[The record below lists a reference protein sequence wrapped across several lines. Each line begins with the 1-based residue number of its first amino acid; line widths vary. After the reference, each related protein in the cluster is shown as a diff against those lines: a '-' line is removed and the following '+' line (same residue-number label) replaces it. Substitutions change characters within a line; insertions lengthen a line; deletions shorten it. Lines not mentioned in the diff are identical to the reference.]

1 MPQEWR
7 RRSDVF
13 PGWSWLLSV
22 NQRDEEIKLPVLLET
37 TRTNGSDIGEP
48 VRRRKGRLAGRGK
61 HDAWLGCVVQVKKRG
76 GWNPPFWA
84 QTQNFLEL
92 WWSKIGRGEEPK
104 AEDEKKH
111 IADRAYNTGH
121 AWYKKGNFKMAM
133 SEDHATCWVHKDLT
147 ASKGKKQALVTAAWA
162 SGGKDECHRQVW
174 QLSSR
179 NIGWSQKL
187 AD

>member
-61 HDAWLGCVVQVKKRG
+61 HDA
-76 GWNPPFWA
+76 
-84 QTQNFLEL
+84 
-92 WWSKIGRGEEPK
+92 
-104 AEDEKKH
+104 
-111 IADRAYNTGH
+111 
-121 AWYKKGNFKMAM
+121 
-133 SEDHATCWVHKDLT
+133 
-147 ASKGKKQALVTAAWA
+147 
-162 SGGKDECHRQVW
+162 
-174 QLSSR
+174 
-179 NIGWSQKL
+179 
-187 AD
+187 